1 MLREKL
7 KVRISRA
14 GYKQGFTI
22 ENIHF
27 NLYSQ
32 DIVLI
37 TGPSASGKSTLLK
50 SINGLL
56 KIMGGFIEGEVF
68 LNDENVLVKPVNYTS
83 MMIPYMPQDPW
94 HGVVGYTVLSEY
106 CHALSIHGYMCK
118 PSRLYDFGFTNPGQQ
133 VTYGLSAGL
142 YQRLLWAEILD
153 SNPPVVLM
161 DEPYTYLDQES
172 RVAFRKFIDEYIDS
186 NGSIIVVDHIVE
198 NWVDYEPYTIVLNNG
213 RVVYQGGF
221 KLVEGSAWFERGR
234 GRVRSFNDDIVLIVD
249 NVWFKY
255 PGSKPV
261 LKGVNLEVYR
271 GEITGVR
278 GVNGAGKTT
287 LLKIISGV
295 LKPWKGRVVV
305 YGRLS
310 YVPENPLLYFTHPTP
325 RGELTSSCS
334 NVDLIEDIV
343 DYMGLRGVL
352 DKPLA
357 YLSSGERRRVALAS
371 AFLSGSDL
379 ILLDE
384 PTGGLDKYSVEAI
397 MDIVDHLSRRGVS
410 FIIAHHDPRLNNL
423 MDKDCVLSDGVLKCQ

>member
-22 ENIHF
+22 ENIYF
-27 NLYSQ
+27 NLNDQ
-32 DIVLI
+32 NIVLI

-50 SINGLL
+50 SINGLI
-56 KIMGGFIEGEVF
+56 KIIGGFIEGEVF
-68 LNDENVLVKPVNYTS
+68 LNDENILGKPVNYTA
-83 MMIPYMPQDPW
+83 MKIPYMPQDPW
-94 HGVVGYTVLSEY
+94 HGVIGYTVSSEY
-106 CHALSIHGYMCK
+106 CHALSINGYLCN
-118 PSRLYDFGFTNPGQQ
+118 PSRLLEYGFTNPSQQ

-172 RVAFRKFIDEYIDS
+172 RISFKKFIDKYLDS

-198 NWVDYEPYTIVLNNG
+198 NWVEYEPYTIILNNG
-213 RVVYQGGF
+213 RVIYQGGYNP
-221 KLVEGSAWFERGR
+221 VVQPSRSEMER
-234 GRVRSFNDDIVLIVD
+234 GRVRSFNDRIVLIVD

-261 LKGVNLEVYR
+261 LKGVNLEVHR
-271 GEITGVR
+271 GEITGIR
-278 GVNGAGKTT
+278 GVNGVGKTT

-305 YGRLS
+305 YGKLS

-325 RGELTSSCS
+325 RGELTSVSS
-334 NVDLIEDIV
+334 SVDLIEDIV
-343 DYMGLRGVL
+343 EYMGLRGVL

-371 AFLSGSDL
+371 AFISGCDV

-384 PTGGLDKYSVEAI
+384 PTGGLDRYSVEAI
-397 MDIVDHLSRRGVS
+397 MDIIDRLSRKGVS

-423 MDKDCVLSDGVLKCQ
+423 MDRDCVLDDGVLKCQ